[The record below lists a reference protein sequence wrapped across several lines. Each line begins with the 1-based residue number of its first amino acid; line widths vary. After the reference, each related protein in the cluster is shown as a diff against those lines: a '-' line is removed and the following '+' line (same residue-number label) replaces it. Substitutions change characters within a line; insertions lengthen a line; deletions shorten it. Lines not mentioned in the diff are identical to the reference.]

1 MIRTTIAATG
11 SYIPEVIVKNEA
23 FENHHFYEA
32 DGLKLYRS
40 NKNIIEK
47 FTEITG
53 IRERRYVSPKQMAS
67 DIGYYAAK
75 DALDSSG
82 IDAETLD
89 YIIVAH
95 NFGDVSPES
104 NRVTMVPSLGSK
116 IKSMLNIS
124 NPACVA
130 YDMIFGCPGWIEG
143 VIQADCFIRSGQA
156 KRCLVIG
163 TETLSRVIDPHD
175 RDSMIYSDGS
185 GAAIVEASDDDTK
198 GVLAHK
204 SRTFASGYANLL
216 HMSSSYS
223 DYTSEKDS
231 LFLKMNGRKVYEFA
245 LNNVPNIIVAAIEKA
260 GLTIGDISKILVH
273 QANDKMDQAIL
284 ERAFKLCNQDV
295 IPEGIMP
302 MTIGW
307 LGNSSVAT
315 VPTLLDLILK
325 KKLEGHTIGKGDN
338 IVMASVGA
346 GMNVN
351 ALVYRA

>member
-1 MIRTTIAATG
+1 MRTIITATG
-11 SYIPEVIVKNEA
+11 SYVPEVIIKNEA

-32 DGLKLYRS
+32 DGVKLYRS

-53 IRERRYVSPKQMAS
+53 IRERRYVTPQQKAS

-75 DALDSSG
+75 DALDSSD
-82 IDAETLD
+82 IDPETLD

-95 NFGDVSPES
+95 NFGDVSAES

-116 IKSMLNIS
+116 IKALLNIT
-124 NPACVA
+124 NPDCVA

-143 VIQADCFIRSGQA
+143 VIQADCFIRAGQA
-156 KRCLVIG
+156 RRCMVIG

-185 GAAIVEASDDDTK
+185 GAVILEASADSQ
-198 GVLAHK
+198 GGILAHTSK
-204 SRTFASGYANLL
+204 TFAAGHSGLL
-216 HMSSSYS
+216 NMSGSYS
-223 DYTSEKDS
+223 DYTSDKHS
-231 LFLKMNGRKVYEFA
+231 LFLKMNGRRVYEFA
-245 LNNVPNIIVAAIEKA
+245 LSNVPQVIVSAITKA
-260 GLTIGDISKILVH
+260 GLTIEDISKVLVH

-284 ERAFKLCNQDV
+284 ERVFKICNEET
-295 IPEGIMP
+295 IPGNIMP

-325 KKLEGHTIGKGDN
+325 KKLDGHNINEGDQ

-346 GMNVN
+346 GMNIN
-351 ALVYRA
+351 ALVYRT